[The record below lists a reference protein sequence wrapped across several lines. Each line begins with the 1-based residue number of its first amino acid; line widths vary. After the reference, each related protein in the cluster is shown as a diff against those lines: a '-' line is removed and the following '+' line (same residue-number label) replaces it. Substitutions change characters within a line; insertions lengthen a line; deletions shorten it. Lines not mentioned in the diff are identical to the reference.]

1 MDRVCSLL
9 RLACGFAPQREVTSV
24 PGTGWWRSRERG
36 GRCHHRLTAPG
47 TPRTVDVPPHRLEAP
62 SCPLPRPP
70 PNPLAPGR
78 WPRAEA
84 TAGRLGAGEAAVVIT
99 VVAAV
104 TVLAVLQRPIP
115 LVLTLLAGAVGL
127 LLVGRRAGRLLA
139 AVAELA
145 AAAGGGGRG

>member
-1 MDRVCSLL
+1 MPTPPSTAETAGARPV
-9 RLACGFAPQREVTSV
+9 AP
-24 PGTGWWRSRERG
+24 
-36 GRCHHRLTAPG
+36 
-47 TPRTVDVPPHRLEAP
+47 
-62 SCPLPRPP
+62 
-70 PNPLAPGR
+70 
-78 WPRAEA
+78 AEA

-127 LLVGRRAGRLLA
+127 LLVGRRAARLLA

-145 AAAGGGGRG
+145 AAPGGGRG